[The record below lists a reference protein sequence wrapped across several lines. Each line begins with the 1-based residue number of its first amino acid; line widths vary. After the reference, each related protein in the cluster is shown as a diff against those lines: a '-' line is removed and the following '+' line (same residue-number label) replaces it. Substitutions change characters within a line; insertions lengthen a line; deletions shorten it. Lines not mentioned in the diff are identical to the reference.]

1 MMVGM
6 TERKR
11 QTREMVQRYNQMGPG
26 EQVDLVAWV
35 KGELKKAPRCPGEMA
50 CYGTWQWQSLSW
62 QIKLGE
68 YVPSLSHQYTLT
80 KSLQRAACLQP
91 HDRHLTRPDC
101 LSSRLQDEACFKNPI
116 TSLCLTFGVDIQKS
130 SDSAH
135 LMNLISKKIR

>member
-1 MMVGM
+1 
-6 TERKR
+6 
-11 QTREMVQRYNQMGPG
+11 MVQRYNQTGPG
-26 EQVDLVAWV
+26 EQVNLVAWV

-50 CYGTWQWQSLSW
+50 SYGTWQCQSLSW

-68 YVPSLSHQYTLT
+68 YIPSLSQSIHSLT

-91 HDRHLTRPDC
+91 HDRHLTCPDR
-101 LSSRLQDEACFKNPI
+101 LSSRLQNEACFKNPI
-116 TSLCLTFGVDIQKS
+116 TSLCLTVGVDIQKS

>member
-50 CYGTWQWQSLSW
+50 CYGTWQ
-62 QIKLGE
+62 
-68 YVPSLSHQYTLT
+68 
-80 KSLQRAACLQP
+80 
-91 HDRHLTRPDC
+91 
-101 LSSRLQDEACFKNPI
+101 
-116 TSLCLTFGVDIQKS
+116 
-130 SDSAH
+130 
-135 LMNLISKKIR
+135 